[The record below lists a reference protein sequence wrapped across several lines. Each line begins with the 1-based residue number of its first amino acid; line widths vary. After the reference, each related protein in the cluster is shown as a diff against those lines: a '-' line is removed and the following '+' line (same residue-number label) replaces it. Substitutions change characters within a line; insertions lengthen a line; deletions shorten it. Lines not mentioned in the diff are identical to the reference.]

1 MAMSVIGAGLD
12 EDRTRFFRLNLVII
26 DELTQILRDLLHNEI
41 QPTDIFNTVTG
52 KQKYLKIFRPDEIA
66 LISTAK
72 TKSYNDFDITL
83 LYKLLRNVCPN
94 IPSPTQ
100 QWGDPEMPLQNQVT
114 VGDDIERIR
123 LIRNNVLGHISEA
136 AIPETEFQEYWS
148 TISDISTRMQTLLNK
163 DYVRRLKKAEECTI
177 DSETEN
183 KYMDKIKQLAKEDED
198 MREILRKILE
208 GIQLINSNLFSKLK

>member
-41 QPTDIFNTVTG
+41 QPTDIFNTV
-52 KQKYLKIFRPDEIA
+52 KQNYLKIFRSDEIA

-100 QWGDPEMPLQNQVT
+100 QWGDPEMPLQNEIT

-123 LIRNNVLGHISEA
+123 LIRNKVLGHISEA
-136 AIPETEFQEYWS
+136 AITETEFQEYWS
-148 TISDISTRMQTLLNK
+148 TISDICTRMQTLLNK
-163 DYVRRLKKAEECTI
+163 DYVRRFKNAEECTI

>member
-1 MAMSVIGAGLD
+1 MSVIGAGPD
-12 EDRTRFFRLNLVII
+12 KDRTRFFRLNLVII
-26 DELTQILRDLLHNEI
+26 DELTPILRDLLHNEI
-41 QPTDIFNTVTG
+41 QPTDIFNTV

-94 IPSPTQ
+94 ISSPTIK
-100 QWGDPEMPLQNQVT
+100 WVLSKMPSQNEIT

-123 LIRNNVLGHISEA
+123 LIRNNVQGHITEA

-148 TISDISTRMQTLLNK
+148 TISDICTRMQTLLNK

-177 DSETEN
+177 DLETEN
-183 KYMDKIKQLAKEDED
+183 NYMDKIKQLAKEEED
-198 MREILRKILE
+198 MKEILLKILE
-208 GIQLINSNLFSKLK
+208 EKGIQLINSNLFSKLK